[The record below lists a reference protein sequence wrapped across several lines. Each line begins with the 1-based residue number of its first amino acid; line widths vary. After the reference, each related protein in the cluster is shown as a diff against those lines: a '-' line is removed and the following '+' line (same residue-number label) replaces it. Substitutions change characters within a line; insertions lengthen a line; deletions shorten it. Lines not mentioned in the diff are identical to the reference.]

1 MTSEA
6 MKLSVAVLGTYA
18 RQDLIYAMNSITS
31 QDYPDLE
38 LLISMNELDLP
49 ACAVIDTLNANR
61 KENLKKVWIETEKRT
76 YPMRHHLKKISSQM
90 QGEWLLCLWNGSA
103 LYASDSLSRCVKG
116 ADSGSLIMGIQ
127 VLFEDGRG
135 YIGEQS
141 GGVLFPKQFVKSASF
156 RNLDLEKDLTL
167 QIGKIFRFCEVP
179 VIRTNI
185 RPHPPCHKEYTQTV
199 LRQNLKR
206 WMQQLEQGRLRLNA
220 LAYTRLLRMA
230 YAYLERHPYQERN
243 RQKETYRE
251 ENDQEKNDQ
260 ENHHQEKNDQK
271 TEEILS
277 DMDEWIQYLIV
288 KQKGGKWEI
297 KDSDKALICHL
308 TKMKEIVRN
317 KRFTKMILR
326 RYIKKLPHASCRRA
340 VMVVSEYH
348 LWRSCFQS
356 VYDCLL
362 CHNYEVT
369 IVYAGFQH
377 SQITIDADQM
387 LEAWN
392 RSGYE
397 YVRCEDYDLSGQSP
411 DVIFFCKPYDVVDEK
426 WRIEEIEKI
435 VRHIIYIPYQMA
447 SMRSDPESIRLMYQL
462 PMHFLAWRQLVY
474 NQTVADQI
482 DRHSYHPENQLQIG
496 HPKYD
501 VKRKDFTRE
510 ESDAYHKMRDLADGK
525 KIVLWNSHFAIDPL
539 HTDSVGTFFTFG
551 IDFLKSIPNAQ
562 DLFVIWRPHP
572 LFWENLRGGGYE
584 QTEQTYRC
592 MQDAVTAK
600 KLYVD
605 RGDSQWPAVFAAD
618 ILISD
623 ASSLI
628 ESFMMLQKPVILT
641 QRVEKETHMDAVIHK
656 ASSQRQLAQA
666 ISHLM
671 KNGDERQ
678 EIRRRWMNR
687 NYFLPSGG
695 QCVAGRLAEELERE
709 LFQENDG

>member
-61 KENLKKVWIETEKRT
+61 KQNLKKVWIETEKRT

-167 QIGKIFRFCEVP
+167 QIGKIFQFCEVP
-179 VIRTNI
+179 FIRTNI

-230 YAYLERHPYQERN
+230 YAYLDRHPYQERN
-243 RQKETYRE
+243 LQKETYRE
-251 ENDQEKNDQ
+251 E
-260 ENHHQEKNDQK
+260 
-271 TEEILS
+271 ILS
-277 DMDEWIQYLIV
+277 DMNEWIQYLIV

-308 TKMKEIVRN
+308 TKMKEIVRK

-326 RYIKKLPHASCRRA
+326 RYIKKLPHASCRRV

-397 YVRCEDYDLSGQSP
+397 YVRSEDYDLSGQCP

-435 VRHIIYIPYQMA
+435 VRHIIYIPYHMA

-482 DRHSYHPENQLQIG
+482 DRHSYHPKNQLQIG

-510 ESDAYHKMRDLADGK
+510 ESDAYHKMRELADGK

-539 HTDSVGTFFTFG
+539 HADSVGTFFTFG
-551 IDFLKSIPNAQ
+551 IDFLKVFRTRRSFLLYGGRIRC
-562 DLFVIWRPHP
+562 FGKICV
-572 LFWENLRGGGYE
+572 GGGTNR
-584 QTEQTYRC
+584 QNRR
-592 MQDAVTAK
+592 TAIC
-600 KLYVD
+600 
-605 RGDSQWPAVFAAD
+605 RMP
-618 ILISD
+618 
-623 ASSLI
+623 
-628 ESFMMLQKPVILT
+628 
-641 QRVEKETHMDAVIHK
+641 
-656 ASSQRQLAQA
+656 
-666 ISHLM
+666 
-671 KNGDERQ
+671 
-678 EIRRRWMNR
+678 
-687 NYFLPSGG
+687 
-695 QCVAGRLAEELERE
+695 
-709 LFQENDG
+709 